1 MAVADALATRLESIL
16 GLLPQTQCG
25 ACQYPGC
32 RPFAEALDGGAAPVD
47 ACTPGGALLA
57 RRLSVLLD
65 RPLPA
70 LANAVTAT
78 ALPAPLLAVIRE
90 AECIGCTKCIAPC
103 PVDAIVG
110 AAKQLHTVIT
120 EACTGCGLCLPPCPV
135 DCIELSPAPI
145 ESVWP
150 LADSPAAIAA
160 REGADIAACT
170 ACGDCATVCPSA
182 LAPASLAQVLSLAD
196 AQQAATLGLERCTE
210 CGDCARI
217 CGEVIPLTAY
227 FIQGKA
233 MLTAS
238 RWQETLAVQSQARTS
253 RRHARLAAGPRI
265 EQDYVAP
272 PVDTSTARDELAAV
286 MARARQRRAENPA

>member
-1 MAVADALATRLESIL
+1 MAVAAAPATRLESIL

-32 RPFAEALDGGAAPVD
+32 RPFAEALDRGAAPVD

-65 RPLPA
+65 RSPPA
-70 LANAVTAT
+70 LANAVTGT
-78 ALPAPLLAVIRE
+78 ALPVPLLAVIRE

-135 DCIELSPAPI
+135 DCIELSPARL
-145 ESVWP
+145 ESAWP
-150 LADSPAAIAA
+150 LAETPAAIAA

-170 ACGDCATVCPSA
+170 ACGDCTSVCPSA
-182 LAPASLAQVLSLAD
+182 LAPASLARALSMAD
-196 AQQAATLGLERCTE
+196 VQQAAALGLDRCTE

-217 CGEVIPLTAY
+217 CGEAIPLTAY
-227 FIQGKA
+227 FTQGKT
-233 MLTAS
+233 MLAAG
-238 RWQETLAVQSQARTS
+238 RWQETLAIQSQARTA

-272 PVDTSTARDELAAV
+272 PVDTSAARDELAAV
-286 MARARQRRAENPA
+286 MARARQRRGANPA